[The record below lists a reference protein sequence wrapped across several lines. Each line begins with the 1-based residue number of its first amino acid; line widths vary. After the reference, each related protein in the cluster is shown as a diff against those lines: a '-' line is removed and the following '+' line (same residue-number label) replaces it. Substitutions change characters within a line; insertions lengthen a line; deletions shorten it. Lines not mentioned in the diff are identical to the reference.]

1 MTDKLTL
8 PVDVRLMNMT
18 ALVLVV
24 AFALLA
30 VGSLATWLARHP
42 VFSVHAIAVNGE
54 LMHNNAVTVRANV
67 APRLAGTFFSIDL
80 DRARQA
86 FETLPWVRRAV
97 VRREFPNRLKVVL
110 QEHKAAAYW
119 GAEGDSRLVNSF
131 GEVFE
136 ANLGEVEQDALP
148 RLNGPDQQAL
158 QVLTM
163 YQALQPRFEELDLS
177 VEQLELTGHGGWRV
191 RLEEGALLEL
201 GSGSPTELLERT
213 QRFLKTLT
221 QVTSRYGRKP
231 DALETADLRHED
243 GYALRLR
250 GVTTL
255 TATAQKK

>member
-18 ALVLVV
+18 ALVLLV

-30 VGSLATWLARHP
+30 VGSVVTWLARHP

-80 DRARQA
+80 ERARQA
-86 FETLPWVRRAV
+86 FETLPWVRKAV

-119 GAEGDSRLVNSF
+119 GAEGDSRLVSSF

-158 QVLTM
+158 QVLSM

-255 TATAQKK
+255 TATGQKK